1 MEFNELQWD
10 VAMSE
15 ELLYT
20 VQAGPVLHC
29 PDVVPVAVTSNA
41 CAFPAWQVPDA
52 IAYMYMIRALHAY
65 TMMRHTYRLRSST
78 G

>member
-1 MEFNELQWD
+1 
-10 VAMSE
+10 MSE
-15 ELLYT
+15 ELLFT
-20 VQAGPVLHC
+20 VLVGPVRHC

-52 IAYMYMIRALHAY
+52 IAYVSMIRALHAY
-65 TMMRHTYRLRSST
+65 RLQSST